1 MWLMCWFCEQNLK
14 KNPKIKL
21 GRLKGTP
28 LLKSQD
34 ESKLTSTDVGN
45 MWYLHRNMWI
55 HAILSFPL
63 CSLRISWSLWASLRN
78 INHIVPPVLVLMLEM
93 VYKKHVCEVTWE
105 NANYSKMGKD
115 KGKIKKKTLSDW
127 TFLVNTYQNLP
138 NLAEICTLQRPFL
151 ENSKEC
157 LFLKNVNA
165 LRWPKKGS
173 RHFRM
178 YPRIG

>member
-34 ESKLTSTDVGN
+34 GSKLTSTDVGN

-63 CSLRISWSLWASLRN
+63 YSLRISWSLWASLRN

-115 KGKIKKKTLSDW
+115 KGKIKKNIVRLNFFGKHLPKPAKSCRDLHLSE
-127 TFLVNTYQNLP
+127 TFP
-138 NLAEICTLQRPFL
+138 W
-151 ENSKEC
+151 K
-157 LFLKNVNA
+157 LK
-165 LRWPKKGS
+165 GM
-173 RHFRM
+173 F
-178 YPRIG
+178 IF